1 MGSGQGED
9 APLVLRADRLD
20 VALVMHLSR
29 AWVVEV
35 WEEAEGIIIYK
46 LTKP

>member
-1 MGSGQGED
+1 MDSGQGED

-20 VALVMHLSR
+20 VRLVEYLSR

-35 WEEAEGIIIYK
+35 WVDKDGNINYK
-46 LTKP
+46 LTKR